1 MKPADVGAVRANEAG
16 IDDLLVRQCGL
27 DGERASENL
36 TWEERDSR
44 AAQAYQD

>member
-1 MKPADVGAVRANEAG
+1 MKPADAGVVRADVAG
-16 IDDLLVRQCGL
+16 SDVLPVRQCGL
-27 DGERASENL
+27 DGERASENR